1 VDQVDHVHPL
11 EVVAETTCWPCPDSF
26 DPCLHQEE
34 VVVRIHRPAVVAEDR
49 DLDLDLDLDL
59 VEEAESPFLD
69 VGHPVEGQ
77 SRLQVEEEAE
87 IG

>member
-1 VDQVDHVHPL
+1 MDHVHPL

-26 DPCLHQEE
+26 GPCLHQEE
-34 VVVRIHRPAVVAEDR
+34 VVARIRRPAVVAE
-49 DLDLDLDLDL
+49 DLDLDL

-69 VGHPVEGQ
+69 VGHQVEEQ
-77 SRLQVEEEAE
+77 SRPQVEEEAG

>member
-1 VDQVDHVHPL
+1 VDHVHPL
-11 EVVAETTCWPCPDSF
+11 EAVAETTCWPCPDSF
-26 DPCLHQEE
+26 GPCLHQEE
-34 VVVRIHRPAVVAEDR
+34 VVVRIHRPAVEAE
-49 DLDLDLDLDL
+49 DLDLDL

-77 SRLQVEEEAE
+77 SRLQVEEEPE